1 RLISVSLVLALVSAA
16 AASAQPPTRLATT
29 AEALIASAGFFQ
41 GRTVVVQ
48 QKLITEGEF
57 TRLAEA
63 SKPIYVFFREQPS
76 DDEGEVRGEFWDL
89 GRIDAADSRFAGYDL
104 THLVERVNRGQW
116 PVRDQIY
123 IIVRAS

>member
-1 RLISVSLVLALVSAA
+1 
-16 AASAQPPTRLATT
+16 
-29 AEALIASAGFFQ
+29 
-41 GRTVVVQ
+41 
-48 QKLITEGEF
+48 
-57 TRLAEA
+57 RLAEA

-89 GRIDAADSRFAGYDL
+89 GRIDAADSRFVGYDL

-123 IIVRAS
+123 IIVRASLAPSSPPRAPTVRAIALAPQNFVDREVRVVGRFRGRNLYGEL